1 LFLGN
6 AADVN
11 KQRIFKEGKRP
22 YSMIITGHTHRGYAA
37 MVQVNRSLPNQF
49 QVLQLFY
56 DQGWES
62 LDWKGYVK
70 KLPYAVPLLYT
81 SGESPS
87 LQTVVRIIAGLA
99 KYK

>member
-1 LFLGN
+1 
-6 AADVN
+6 
-11 KQRIFKEGKRP
+11 
-22 YSMIITGHTHRGYAA
+22 MIITGHTHRGYAA